1 MVLNFT
7 QYLKYYDITYIL
19 EIRNPLASFL
29 KWIVM
34 EQRTTRKTIL
44 DTIAIFF
51 IKKTANCFWEIADT
65 WSYKNDAITK
75 LYNKTIGKE
84 YRKEYENCGI
94 SSHMNILHIGCGSYP
109 LTEMVL
115 ASCTEG
121 RIVGIDKNSQSVQRG
136 QQVIKKNKLDDRI
149 ILKHGDGL
157 DFPVEEFDMV
167 IVSSCSQPKIK
178 ILEHIFQKVKSQST
192 IIVREV
198 DIATKDII
206 NCIDAYPVIEL
217 NQQIRHNPFPF
228 FEPIG
233 WTTFCLTKK

>member
-1 MVLNFT
+1 
-7 QYLKYYDITYIL
+7 
-19 EIRNPLASFL
+19 
-29 KWIVM
+29 M

-51 IKKTANCFWEIADT
+51 IKKFANCFWEVADT
-65 WSYKNDAITK
+65 CSYKNDAITK

-84 YRKEYENCGI
+84 YRKEYENCAM
-94 SSHMNILHIGCGSYP
+94 SAHSNILHIGCGAYP
-109 LTEMVL
+109 LTEIIL
-115 ASCTEG
+115 ASCTKG
-121 RIVGIDKNSQSVQRG
+121 KIIGIDKNNQSLQRG
-136 QQVIKKNKLDDRI
+136 QQVIKRNKLDNRI

-167 IVSSCSQPKIK
+167 IVSSCSQPKVK
-178 ILEHIFQKVKSQST
+178 ILEHLFRRVKSQST

-198 DIATKDII
+198 DIATKDIL
-206 NCIDAYPVIEL
+206 NYIDAHPNVEL
-217 NQQIRHNPFPF
+217 KQQIRHNPFPF

>member
-1 MVLNFT
+1 MV
-7 QYLKYYDITYIL
+7 
-19 EIRNPLASFL
+19 
-29 KWIVM
+29 
-34 EQRTTRKTIL
+34 QRTTHKTIL

-51 IKKTANCFWEIADT
+51 IKKTANCFWEVADN

-84 YRKEYENCGI
+84 YRKEYENCDI
-94 SSHMNILHIGCGSYP
+94 SAHSNILHIGCGSYP
-109 LTEMVL
+109 LTEIIL
-115 ASCTEG
+115 ASCTKG
-121 RIVGIDKNSQSVQRG
+121 KIVGIDKNSQSVHRG
-136 QQVIKKNKLDDRI
+136 QQVIKKNNLDNRI
-149 ILKHGDGL
+149 VLKHGDGL

-167 IVSSCSQPKIK
+167 IVSSCSQPKVK
-178 ILEHIFQKVKSQST
+178 ILQHLFQKVKSHST

-206 NCIDAYPVIEL
+206 NYIDAHPNIEL
-217 NQQIRHNPFPF
+217 KQQIRHNPFPF

>member
-1 MVLNFT
+1 MAPRKT
-7 QYLKYYDITYIL
+7 H
-19 EIRNPLASFL
+19 
-29 KWIVM
+29 
-34 EQRTTRKTIL
+34 KTIL

-51 IKKTANCFWEIADT
+51 IKKTANCFWEVADN

-84 YRKEYENCGI
+84 YRKEYENCDI
-94 SSHMNILHIGCGSYP
+94 SAHSNILHIGCGSYP
-109 LTEMVL
+109 LTEIIL
-115 ASCTEG
+115 ASCTTG
-121 RIVGIDKNSQSVQRG
+121 QIVGIDKNNQSVLRG
-136 QQVIKKNKLDDRI
+136 QQVIKKNNLDKRI

-167 IVSSCSQPKIK
+167 IVSSCSQPKVK
-178 ILEHIFQKVKSQST
+178 ILQHLFQKVNSHST

-206 NCIDAYPVIEL
+206 NYIDAHQNIEL
-217 NQQIRHNPFPF
+217 KQQIRHNPFPF